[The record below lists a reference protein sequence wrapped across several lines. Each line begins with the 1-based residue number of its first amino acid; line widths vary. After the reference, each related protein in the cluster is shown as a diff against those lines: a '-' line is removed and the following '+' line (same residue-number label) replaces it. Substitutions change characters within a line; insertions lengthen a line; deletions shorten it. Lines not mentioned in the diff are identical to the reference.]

1 MLDIDRPHRNDTSAE
16 SAGASD
22 FAIQGIAAGR
32 LAPPGALRLP
42 LVSFVVT
49 RSGSSDFEAAI
60 TSIRSQDYPRIE
72 AILVDSGDDVWPT
85 ASRRQIEDDLRF
97 KFVRPES
104 RHGQLAAALLGLDA
118 SEGEFVSFVDAASD
132 LPLPH
137 FASAHVQTHLASF
150 HNVAATTSQAPN
162 SDVADRGGEGP
173 TSPPCIQ
180 AAHAKLRLASV
191 SEAGFAQLAT
201 STVLVDP
208 AREHAFASPKTASM
222 YRRFVLDLLR
232 PIAVPDDA
240 QSVSIHDHYAPLSHR
255 LGGSAII
262 HATLTTVEPRSDMDG
277 AEIGEGSALAGD
289 HSKLQVWTAN
299 AAEFARRIGEE
310 RYWATLA
317 GFLGIPKRAP
327 NASMDPA
334 KIAALMSG
342 QIAPLVAAFGSA
354 QTIDAL
360 GRILPPHALMM
371 VLRGN
376 YGSALPLRIRWS
388 MHTRPIRFAHEQLR
402 QHLRNRRKRRRDKK
416 RASR

>member
-1 MLDIDRPHRNDTSAE
+1 MLDIDNPRRNSTSAA

-22 FAIQGIAAGR
+22 FAIQGLAAGR

-72 AILVDSGDDVWPT
+72 AILVDAGDDAWPAT
-85 ASRRQIEDDLRF
+85 ARRQIEDDPRF

-104 RHGQLAAALLGLDA
+104 KHGQLAAALLGLDA
-118 SEGEFVSFVDAASD
+118 SEGEFISFVDAASD

-137 FASAHVQTHLASF
+137 FASAHVQTHLASY
-150 HNVAATTSQAPN
+150 HNVAATTSHAPV
-162 SDVADRGGEGP
+162 SSVADRSGEGP
-173 TSPPCIQ
+173 TSPPCLQ
-180 AAHAKLRLASV
+180 PAHAKLRLASV
-191 SEAGFAQLAT
+191 SEAGFAQLAS
-201 STVLVDP
+201 STILLDP
-208 AREHAFASPKTASM
+208 AREHAHGSPNAASM

-232 PIAVPDDA
+232 PIAVPVDA
-240 QSVSIHDHYAPLSHR
+240 QHASIHEHYAPLSHR

-262 HATLTTVEPRSDMDG
+262 HASLTTGEPPSGGDS
-277 AEIGEGSALAGD
+277 AEIGEDAALAGD
-289 HSKLQVWTAN
+289 RSKLQVWTAN

-317 GFLGIPKRAP
+317 GFLGLSKRAP
-327 NASMDPA
+327 NPSLDMA
-334 KIAALMSG
+334 KIVALMSG

-360 GRILPPHALMM
+360 RRFLPPHALMM
-371 VLRGN
+371 VLRHN
-376 YGSALPLRIRWS
+376 YGPTLPLRIRWS
-388 MHTRPIRFAHEQLR
+388 VRTRPIRLAHEQIR
-402 QHLRNRRKRRRDKK
+402 QHLRNRRRRRGDRKN
-416 RASR
+416 ASS